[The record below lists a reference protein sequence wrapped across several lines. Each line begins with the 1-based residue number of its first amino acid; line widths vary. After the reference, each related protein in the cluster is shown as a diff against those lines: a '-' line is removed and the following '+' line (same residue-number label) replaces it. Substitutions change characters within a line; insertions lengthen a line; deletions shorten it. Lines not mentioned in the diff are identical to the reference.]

1 MEDNR
6 QVAPFWQIFWTL
18 AGQGIGAEVDVDVD
32 NVDVEIVVVG
42 VETIEDFWDV
52 VTIRGDV
59 VNGVLV
65 ENKEIS
71 HWIPMNPWVH
81 WPFII

>member
-18 AGQGIGAEVDVDVD
+18 AGQGIGADVAVD
-32 NVDVEIVVVG
+32 NVDVETVVG
-42 VETIEDFWDV
+42 VVIILEVFWDV

-71 HWIPMNPWVH
+71 HCIPMNPWVH
-81 WPFII
+81 WPSII